1 MSAVVRLLV
10 ISALALLLTGAPAG
24 AAPWSPS
31 APVAVGAGAGTPSAA
46 IAADGS
52 DVLAVVDN
60 NGVESTVRAPGE
72 TTFGPPQVVAPPPSP
87 GGRIA
92 NLRLVQVPGAE
103 TVAVWSRAA
112 PGERER
118 IEWAERPPGGVFG
131 PVREVPRTGLPDDA
145 LTDDIRAGAGANG
158 DVVLALTVEG
168 TQASGGFGFRVF
180 ATVRPAGGEFAGA
193 VTVGGLGSLSPSV
206 AVGADGDAV
215 VAWLQG
221 GATRPGAIR
230 ASRRPPGGA
239 FEAPTTLDRTTGPGL
254 AQPFVAPGVGGETVA
269 MWYRRDGRVKRV
281 YFSVRPAGAS
291 RFAAVGTLGSAPTR
305 RYALAGGGSGDVAA
319 VWDDADRSGPVLVV
333 RRRFPG
339 HGFAAARKLSH
350 QPSVRTLA
358 GAVTGDGTLVAA
370 WQRVSSGDRTELWVA
385 GQERSGRRTE
395 LVRLQE
401 PAFFPGF
408 ALAAG
413 PDGRALATWTIP
425 GSAPRWAAR

>member
-1 MSAVVRLLV
+1 MVRLLA
-10 ISALALLLTGAPAG
+10 ISALALLLAGAVPAG
-24 AAPWSPS
+24 AAPWSPA
-31 APVAVGAGAGTPSAA
+31 APVPVGVAGGTPAA
-46 IAADGS
+46 VIAADGS
-52 DVLAVVDN
+52 DVLAVVDG
-60 NGVESTVRAPGE
+60 NGVESTVRAAGE

-145 LTDDIRAGAGANG
+145 LTDDISAGTGANG
-158 DVVLALTVEG
+158 DIVLALTVEG
-168 TQASGGFGFRVF
+168 TQGTGGFGFRVF
-180 ATVRPAGGEFAGA
+180 ATVRPAGGEFGDPLA
-193 VTVGGLGSLSPSV
+193 VGGLGSLSPSV
-206 AVGADGDAV
+206 AVGADGEAV

-221 GATRPGAIR
+221 GGTRPGAIR
-230 ASRRPPGGA
+230 ASRRPSGGA
-239 FEAPTTLDRTTGPGL
+239 FQAATTLDRTTGPGL

-281 YFSVRPAGAS
+281 YFSVRPAGAP

-305 RYALAGGGSGDVAA
+305 RYALAAGGSGDVAA

-358 GAVTGDGTLVAA
+358 GAITGDGTLIAG

-401 PAFFPGF
+401 SAFFPGF

-413 PDGRALATWTIP
+413 PDGRALAAWTIP
-425 GSAPRWAAR
+425 GSTSLWAAR